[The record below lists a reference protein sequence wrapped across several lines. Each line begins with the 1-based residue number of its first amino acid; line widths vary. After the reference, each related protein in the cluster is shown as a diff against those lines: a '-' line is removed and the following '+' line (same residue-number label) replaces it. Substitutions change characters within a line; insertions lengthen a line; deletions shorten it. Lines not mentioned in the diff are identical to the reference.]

1 MINKSSIVFK
11 VFHFLG
17 CESWGL
23 WSGSF
28 GCALQSW
35 WSSFYKSNTGK
46 YKYYQNANEP
56 FLTYINLGGCCGWQK
71 CLPDVPAMSWRSSF
85 LCQNKTE
92 VTGAKCASSLQANR
106 LCCSWSTLQRN
117 RATGS
122 QIKKVCLH
130 WWVKV
135 GTFYFM
141 FLSNTKNACVY
152 LRQL

>member
-1 MINKSSIVFK
+1 MCDYLPNRFFFGHPLFLKKALSHMLLL
-11 VFHFLG
+11 FHWR
-17 CESWGL
+17 CV
-23 WSGSF
+23 
-28 GCALQSW
+28 
-35 WSSFYKSNTGK
+35 Y
-46 YKYYQNANEP
+46 
-56 FLTYINLGGCCGWQK
+56 LGGCCGWQK